1 MATIPAQARTWQR
14 REPRTRLIIWAG
26 WLFAAALFIGCFQMI
41 SERTIWAFVWDAPQ
55 QAGDLAVRM
64 VPPDWSY
71 IRVLGRPI
79 WDTINIATV
88 GTVIAVLLA
97 IPVAY
102 CAARNTTPSV
112 GLVRPVALFI
122 IVSSRSIN
130 ALIWALMLV
139 TIIGPGVFAGI
150 IAIALRSI
158 GFCAKLLYEAI
169 EEIDESQVDAVRSTG
184 ASGAQVTSYG
194 IVPQVLPAFAG
205 ISVFRWDINIRE
217 STVLGLVGAGGIGL
231 ELNAAITQLY
241 WTQVS
246 LILLIIIATVIVS
259 EWVSAKIRHSII
271 SPAATSRNSGSA
283 SRRPG
288 RGAQQRQHDNDGAS
302 ESTSAARSVRSHARS
317 GYYLV

>member
-1 MATIPAQARTWQR
+1 MATVPAQARTWRR
-14 REPRTRLIIWAG
+14 RERRTDLLIWAC
-26 WLFAAALFIGCFQMI
+26 WLFAAALFVACFQMI
-41 SERTIWAFVWDAPQ
+41 SEKTIWTFVFDAPQ

-64 VPPDWSY
+64 VPPDWLY
-71 IRVLGRPI
+71 IRTLGRPI

-88 GTVIAVLLA
+88 GTVISVLLA

-102 CAARNTTPSV
+102 CAARNTTPSISV
-112 GLVRPVALFI
+112 VRPIALFI

-169 EEIDESQVDAVRSTG
+169 EEIDEGQVEAVRSTG

-194 IVPQVLPAFAG
+194 VVPQVLPAFAG

-231 ELNAAITQLY
+231 ELNAALTQLY

-246 LILLIIIATVIVS
+246 LILLVIIATVIVS

-271 SPAATSRNSGSA
+271 
-283 SRRPG
+283 
-288 RGAQQRQHDNDGAS
+288 
-302 ESTSAARSVRSHARS
+302 
-317 GYYLV
+317 